1 MRVKSRAGRRTNKS
15 DNKVSATKPR
25 DVAWPEAVFDTRRG
39 KLRPEDAYA
48 VGRLIVEDLYA
59 GERPEHGRRGRTTFR
74 KIASELEGRMSAQ
87 ALYRCAAIYEMC
99 RDLGMQPNWE
109 HVGMSHL
116 SLVLGLSAAQQR
128 RLVNQTEKQRWSVE
142 KLRTEATRLRA
153 TRKARKGR
161 KPLPRFAKAV
171 RQLDRFADGRE
182 DLLGDLESAAG
193 LEPQVLNEMIERAT
207 ELRGQLDTLVKALRQ
222 VAKRR

>member
-1 MRVKSRAGRRTNKS
+1 
-15 DNKVSATKPR
+15 
-25 DVAWPEAVFDTRRG
+25 
-39 KLRPEDAYA
+39 
-48 VGRLIVEDLYA
+48 
-59 GERPEHGRRGRTTFR
+59 
-74 KIASELEGRMSAQ
+74 MSAQ

-99 RDLGMQPNWE
+99 RDLDMQPNWE

-116 SLVLGLSAAQQR
+116 SLVLGLSPAQQR

-142 KLRTEATRLRA
+142 RLRSEATRLRA

-182 DLLGDLESAAG
+182 DLLGDLESAST
-193 LEPQVLNEMIERAT
+193 LEPDVLGEMIDRVV
-207 ELRGQLDTLVKALRQ
+207 ELRGQLDSLAKALRQ
-222 VAKRR
+222 AQKRR